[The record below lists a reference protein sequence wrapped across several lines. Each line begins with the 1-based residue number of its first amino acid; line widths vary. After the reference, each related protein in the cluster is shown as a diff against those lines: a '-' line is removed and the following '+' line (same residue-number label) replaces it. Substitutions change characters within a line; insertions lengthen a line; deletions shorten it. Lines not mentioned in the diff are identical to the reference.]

1 MAAKGSSPLTPPEA
15 RALIDKHL
23 YDASIIPTLENYVHQ
38 QCKENLYD
46 YDANRHLLKLY
57 KFHPSEASAAV
68 AGKGAYYIF
77 QHIISFVITRI
88 CIRYPNSVYFQLYKV
103 LIKAMMH
110 LPASDYVCCLYLLP
124 LPLHNEE
131 PIRTILRMRRLKKHL
146 HIQANLLETF
156 QMKKF
161 WKELEDQK
169 SCKALLDTPGFIAAV
184 EKCIIT
190 IVKSTYFDISV
201 STLADLLRKKE
212 DVMVETFFDEEMF
225 NPLTFIFVQR
235 LQKENG
241 WEMSKDGKMVIL
253 SKKKMM
259 STRVEGSQK
268 ITLQQVSKVL
278 PLLQ

>member
-1 MAAKGSSPLTPPEA
+1 
-15 RALIDKHL
+15 
-23 YDASIIPTLENYVHQ
+23 
-38 QCKENLYD
+38 
-46 YDANRHLLKLY
+46 
-57 KFHPSEASAAV
+57 
-68 AGKGAYYIF
+68 
-77 QHIISFVITRI
+77 
-88 CIRYPNSVYFQLYKV
+88 
-103 LIKAMMH
+103 
-110 LPASDYVCCLYLLP
+110 
-124 LPLHNEE
+124 
-131 PIRTILRMRRLKKHL
+131 
-146 HIQANLLETF
+146 
-156 QMKKF
+156 MKKF

-212 DVMVETFFDEEMF
+212 DVM
-225 NPLTFIFVQR
+225 R